1 MGHIMTFNKFSFP
14 YITWDGIESTIHVES
29 IIVQKPNR
37 LADNLD
43 DFLGYREVEFYGVDT
58 ETGDTIAFCPR
69 EKNAIEDII
78 IEKV

>member
-1 MGHIMTFNKFSFP
+1 MFNKFSFP
-14 YITWDGIESTIHVES
+14 YVSWDGIESTIYVES
-29 IIVQKPNR
+29 VIIQKANR
-37 LADNLD
+37 LADNVGD
-43 DFLGYREVEFYGVDT
+43 YLGYKEIEFYGVDA